1 MNNTDCILLGV
12 REVLSPRQFEVFAL
26 LGRAVPNQD
35 IAKRLRLSV
44 KTVETHMAAVC
55 RKLGLGNTREL
66 LRAASIWDYH
76 NNPRT

>member
-26 LGRAVPNQD
+26 LGQAVPNRE
-35 IAKRLRLSV
+35 IAKQLRLSV
-44 KTVETHMAAVC
+44 KTVQTHMAAVC
-55 RKLGLGNTREL
+55 RKLELRNGREL